1 MADNTAA
8 ATASPA
14 GAKHRNAKVGKV
26 TSRSGNKT
34 IVVEVTRR
42 VQHPLYKRFI
52 NKSKK
57 FYAHDEQNQ
66 SQVGDRVRIVET
78 RPLSKLKRWRLVQI
92 VHRSALGE
100 LKETPEVTP
109 EQPVQESGS

>member
-8 ATASPA
+8 TTASRD
-14 GAKHRNAKVGKV
+14 GAKHRSAKVGQV

-42 VQHPLYKRFI
+42 VQHPLYKRFV
-52 NKSKK
+52 NKTKK

-78 RPLSKLKRWRLVQI
+78 RPLSRLKRWRLVQI

-100 LKETPEVTP
+100 LKRTAEVTP
-109 EQPVQESGS
+109 EQPEQESGS